1 MESLLNSLQEYN
13 SQFSSQTKDAP
24 MYPDPYVIFLCELY
38 QIVSI
43 HSWMRG
49 KHLRTP
55 THKTYSVSNLVMPK
69 QNS

>member
-43 HSWMRG
+43 HTRMRG

-55 THKTYSVSNLVMPK
+55 GQYKATVTTSS
-69 QNS
+69 